1 MTEID
6 IATWN
11 RKEHFLFF
19 KDMTHPVYNL
29 CFDIDITLLHK
40 FAKLR
45 EYPLYFAIIY
55 YCMHCVNLIDEFKY
69 RYRDG
74 KVLRFD
80 SVHPSFT
87 VLNKETN
94 LFKILTIPVNA
105 SFGVFV
111 ETARRQ
117 EQAQKTIVDPEMEQ
131 RDDLVY
137 ITAIP
142 WVNFTSISH
151 VFSIGS
157 FDAIPRISWGRTK
170 LTGETVLLPFSVQVN
185 HAFVDGYH
193 IGMLNEALGKNQEN
207 LEFVF
212 KE

>member
-6 IATWN
+6 LETWK

-19 KDMTHPVYNL
+19 KDMSHPVYNL
-29 CFDIDITLLHK
+29 CFDIDITGLHR
-40 FAKLR
+40 FAKLH
-45 EYPLYFAIIY
+45 EHPLYLAIIY
-55 YCMHCVNLIDEFKY
+55 YCMHCVNSIDEFKY

-87 VLNKETN
+87 VLDKETE
-94 LFKILTIPVNA
+94 LFKIITISA
-105 SFGVFV
+105 DAAFGEFV

-117 EQAQKTIVDPEMEQ
+117 EKAQKTIVDSEMEH

-142 WVNFTSISH
+142 WISFTSISH
-151 VFSIGS
+151 VFSLGD
-157 FDAIPRISWGRTK
+157 FDSIPRISWGKTK
-170 LTGETVLLPFSVQVN
+170 LSGDRVMLPFSVQVN

-193 IGMLNEALGKNQEN
+193 IGRLNEELGKTQEK
-207 LEFVF
+207 LEEIFA
-212 KE
+212 